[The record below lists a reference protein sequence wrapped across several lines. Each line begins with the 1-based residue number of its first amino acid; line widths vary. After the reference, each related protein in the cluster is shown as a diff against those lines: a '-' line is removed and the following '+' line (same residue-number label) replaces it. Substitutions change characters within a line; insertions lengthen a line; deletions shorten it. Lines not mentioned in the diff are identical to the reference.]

1 MAKVYDLETARRRR
15 LLEQAREAYGHWW
28 NLWFRPAAPPPQSPE
43 PLHREDIRWG
53 GEWGPEVDRGRQSGA
68 DLRLI

>member
-1 MAKVYDLETARRRR
+1 MSKVYDLEVARRRR
-15 LLEQAREAYGHWW
+15 MLEQARGAYGYWW
-28 NLWFRPAAPPPQSPE
+28 NLWFKPAVLAPRSLEHLSPE
-43 PLHREDIRWG
+43 ELRWG